1 MQMEQVL
8 MHQEGTAVSPSAA
21 LPARLQTDNPSKIQ
35 ADPYNNLNGI
45 IRRRTASWTSRI
57 LLPLLTLLAALQVA
71 QSHKTKTSD
80 FYELRPGQT
89 ERGQNIT
96 HILNSFF
103 TKGYDKRVRPNYG
116 GPPVKVG
123 VSMQIVSIS
132 AVSEVQ
138 MDFTSDFYFRQSW
151 RDERLSFPETNE
163 LSQMTVGAEVAGKIW
178 VPDTF
183 FANEKTAYFHI
194 ATTPNTFL
202 RIGSDGDVY
211 RSIRLTVTAS
221 CPMDLR
227 YFPMDR
233 QSCTIEIESFGY
245 TMSDIRYSWRD
256 GEKSVGISEE
266 VQLPQFKIQGHVQK
280 ASEISLSTGN
290 YSRLICEIRFVRS
303 MGYYL
308 IQIYVPAGLI
318 VVISWVFAS
327 LLEYAAVGYLGK
339 RVAMRKSRA
348 QQLARFQDRKRQ
360 QRVLR
365 QLGPSVDE
373 MSPENDPLLTKNYNF
388 NFTAQAPWGGGA
400 TAPTPSYRPST
411 HQTREHSSAHQRD
424 RTHLDG
430 RKTSHMSLS
439 GGGHLNPNGRERDAV
454 SGGLK
459 LHHTEASLKH
469 AHHNAPHP
477 LQEGG
482 NKSHYYHGAKHYLLV
497 DKNKNT
503 YSQDQNKVDEI
514 EKQIRSEH
522 YSSSNPGGGTQLA
535 GTGSANL
542 NMKLNSVTPRGP
554 TSSLPTGGATI
565 SYYNTINS
573 KHLLGERQPQSNHN
587 NSSNLNIMSNAN
599 LINSN
604 YNMTN
609 NVNMFNMNML
619 DNHYNLNVNNYLNQ
633 QMNSLNLSNL
643 ANGGQ
648 SGGGNGGGGGGHNI
662 AGNNIGPPPSHYAT
676 MPLPTHHREGRS
688 RLTTIDHL
696 NNSIINP
703 LAMDEMR
710 LGGLNQCDSKVSRKA
725 SLSPDAIGGGSI
737 GGGALLS
744 PGVES
749 VLLQNPN
756 KLCGVNPSDIDK
768 YSRVVFPV
776 CFVCFNLMYWV
787 IYMRIS
793 DVKYAE
799 PTVLH

>member
-1 MQMEQVL
+1 MPIV
-8 MHQEGTAVSPSAA
+8 GTRWSCCFNSCILLGFLLLSAA
-21 LPARLQTDNPSKIQ
+21 VQLIEAHKPKDSKL
-35 ADPYNNLNGI
+35 Y
-45 IRRRTASWTSRI
+45 
-57 LLPLLTLLAALQVA
+57 
-71 QSHKTKTSD
+71 K
-80 FYELRPGQT
+80 LRPGQT

-151 RDERLSFPETNE
+151 RDERLSFPRTNE

-256 GEKSVGISEE
+256 GAKSVGISEE

-318 VVISWVFAS
+318 VVISWVSFWLHRNATPARVALGVMTVLTMTTLMSSTNSQLPKISYVKSIDVYLGTCFVMVFAS

-348 QQLARFQDRKRQ
+348 QQLARFQDRKRT
-360 QRVLR
+360 QRVMR
-365 QLGPSVDE
+365 QFGPSMDE
-373 MSPENDPLLTKNYNF
+373 MSPEHDPLITKNYNF
-388 NFTAQAPWGGGA
+388 NFNQAPWGGGA
-400 TAPTPSYRPST
+400 TSAPAPMPAYNPRYERKLHIASAPKSV
-411 HQTREHSSAHQRD
+411 HHGGRESGKHLDLNSGSIKPHGKHHSS
-424 RTHLDG
+424 
-430 RKTSHMSLS
+430 
-439 GGGHLNPNGRERDAV
+439 E
-454 SGGLK
+454 
-459 LHHTEASLKH
+459 
-469 AHHNAPHP
+469 
-477 LQEGG
+477 
-482 NKSHYYHGAKHYLLV
+482 KS
-497 DKNKNT
+497 KNNN
-503 YSQDQNKVDEI
+503 QDKVDEI
-514 EKQIRSEH
+514 ENQIRSEY
-522 YSSSNPGGGTQLA
+522 YSSSNPGRPTQIGHGNLKLSSS
-535 GTGSANL
+535 SARNV
-542 NMKLNSVTPRGP
+542 NN
-554 TSSLPTGGATI
+554 
-565 SYYNTINS
+565 YYNTING
-573 KHLLGERQPQSNHN
+573 KHHQQLNSMSNNPTSMMNSYNMINHN
-587 NSSNLNIMSNAN
+587 
-599 LINSN
+599 
-604 YNMTN
+604 
-609 NVNMFNMNML
+609 
-619 DNHYNLNVNNYLNQ
+619 
-633 QMNSLNLSNL
+633 
-643 ANGGQ
+643 
-648 SGGGNGGGGGGHNI
+648 
-662 AGNNIGPPPSHYAT
+662 GPPTSHYAT
-676 MPLPTHHREGRS
+676 MPHLVNPRER
-688 RLTTIDHL
+688 RTDHL

-703 LAMDEMR
+703 LVAMDEHR
-710 LGGLNQCDSKVSRKA
+710 LSRCDSKISRKA
-725 SLSPDAIGGGSI
+725 STSPEGSI
-737 GGGALLS
+737 VGGALS
-744 PGVES
+744 PAVES
-749 VLLQNPN
+749 VLLKNPN